1 MKKCNKCNSK
11 ANGTIRVRGGE
22 NFYFCT
28 FCSICLDK
36 IPPMALY
43 DFLQPDSSKRE
54 DFPFTQIERDML
66 NAKERRKEGKSIWK
80 DAVLGTL

>member
-1 MKKCNKCNSK
+1 
-11 ANGTIRVRGGE
+11 
-22 NFYFCT
+22 
-28 FCSICLDK
+28 
-36 IPPMALY
+36 MALY